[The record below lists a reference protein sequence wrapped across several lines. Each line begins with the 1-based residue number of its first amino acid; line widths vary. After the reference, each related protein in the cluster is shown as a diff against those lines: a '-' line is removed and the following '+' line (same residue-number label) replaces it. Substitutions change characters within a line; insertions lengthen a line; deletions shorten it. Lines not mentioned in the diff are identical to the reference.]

1 MLHSHQI
8 LQRLATSLAT
18 LTVLAGCAS
27 GPKLYTNEDPA
38 ADFSGYRTYAF
49 EAVLGTDRPGYTS
62 LLSQYIKSAVQREM
76 DLRGYTLSETNP
88 DLYINFYIHTKE
100 KIRTTQ
106 TPTTGGYYGYRGSR
120 YGTWGGYTAYETQ
133 VTQYTEGTFN
143 LDLIEARRDQLV
155 WEGTMVG
162 RIKEDTMEN
171 LRPRVDAA
179 VATMFEQYPYRAG
192 S

>member
-1 MLHSHQI
+1 MLRSPQI
-8 LQRLATSLAT
+8 LKIFAAGLASAML
-18 LTVLAGCAS
+18 LAGCAS

-38 ADFSGYRTYAF
+38 ADFSSYRTYAF
-49 EAVLGTDRPGYTS
+49 EPVLGTDRPGYTS
-62 LLSQYIKSAVQREM
+62 LLSQYIKTAVQREM
-76 DLRGYTLSETNP
+76 DVRGYTLTEDSP

-106 TPTTGGYYGYRGSR
+106 TPTTGAYYGYRRGY
-120 YGTWGGYTAYETQ
+120 YGTWGGYTGYETQ

-143 LDLIEARRDQLV
+143 LDLIESRRDQLV

-162 RIKEDTMEN
+162 RIKEDSMEN
-171 LRPRVDAA
+171 LRPRVDKA

-192 S
+192 P

>member
-1 MLHSHQI
+1 MLHSYQR
-8 LQRLATSLAT
+8 LQRLATGLAA
-18 LTVLAGCAS
+18 LALLAGCAS

-38 ADFSGYRTYAF
+38 ANFSSYRTYAF
-49 EAVLGTDRPGYTS
+49 EPVLGTDRPGYTS
-62 LLSQYIKSAVQREM
+62 LLSQYIKTAVQREM
-76 DLRGYTLSETNP
+76 DLRGYTYSEDNP
-88 DLYINFYIHTKE
+88 DLYINFYIQTKE

-106 TPTTGGYYGYRGSR
+106 TPTTGGYYGYRGGR

-133 VTQYTEGTFN
+133 VTQYTEGTFT
-143 LDLIEARRDQLV
+143 LDLIESRRDQLI

-162 RIKEDTMEN
+162 RIKEDSMEN

-179 VATMFEQYPYRAG
+179 VATMFEQYLHRAG

>member
-1 MLHSHQI
+1 
-8 LQRLATSLAT
+8 
-18 LTVLAGCAS
+18 
-27 GPKLYTNEDPA
+27 
-38 ADFSGYRTYAF
+38 
-49 EAVLGTDRPGYTS
+49 
-62 LLSQYIKSAVQREM
+62 LLSQYIKTAVQREM
-76 DLRGYTLSETNP
+76 DLRGYTLSETDP

-106 TPTTGGYYGYRGSR
+106 TPTTGGYYGYRGNR

-179 VATMFEQYPYRAG
+179 VAKMFEQYPYRGG